1 MAEANAEVQ
10 RPSMLTAI
18 LRGALERCPR
28 CGHGRLLHH
37 YLKMVDH
44 CSVCGEPYGHYRT
57 DDAAPWLTILLVGHI
72 TIPIILVCEMNFSL
86 PLWIAFAIYLP
97 LIVGLTLFLLPR
109 CKGVMAAV
117 LWAMKA
123 EGSEKI

>member
-1 MAEANAEVQ
+1 MAGADAE
-10 RPSMLTAI
+10 RPSMLTAM

-28 CGHGRLLHH
+28 CGRGRLLHH
-37 YLKMVDH
+37 YLKMVDR

-57 DDAAPWLTILLVGHI
+57 DDAAPWLTILVVGHI

-86 PLWIAFAIYLP
+86 PLWLALAIYLP

-123 EGSEKI
+123 EGSEPSS

>member
-1 MAEANAEVQ
+1 MADAKAEVE

-86 PLWIAFAIYLP
+86 PLWLAFAIYLP
-97 LIVGLTLFLLPR
+97 LIAGLTLFLLPR

>member
-1 MAEANAEVQ
+1 MAEAEAEVQ